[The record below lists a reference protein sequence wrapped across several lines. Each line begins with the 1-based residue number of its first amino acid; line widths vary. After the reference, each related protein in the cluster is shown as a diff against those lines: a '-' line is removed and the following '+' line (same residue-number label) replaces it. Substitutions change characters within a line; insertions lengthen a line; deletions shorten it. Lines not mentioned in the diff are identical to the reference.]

1 MRPLHRKLLRDVLA
15 MRGQALA
22 IGLVIAAGVAM
33 CVMYLSTFDSLQRT
47 ADRYYAQQRFADV
60 FVSLVRAPLAVA
72 SEVAALPGVA
82 VAEPRVVV
90 DVTLDVEGM
99 AAPAAGRLVSIPA
112 DRRPQLNDLY
122 LRQGRWI
129 EPGRPDEVIASEAFC
144 RAHGLEPGARVG
156 AIVNGRRRTLT
167 IVGIALSPE
176 FVYTLRPGAL
186 IPDDRTFGIFWM
198 AGEALASAF
207 DLDGAFNDLVIDLA
221 RDASVDAV
229 IADVDR
235 VLEPYGGLGA
245 LPREQQ
251 PSNWILQNE
260 FAQLRSFGV
269 AVPVI
274 FLAVAAFVLNVAL
287 TRAVAMQRAQI
298 ATLKAVGYS
307 NGAIARHYLGW
318 AVVIASIGIALGVAA
333 GAWLGGLIVQV
344 YNDYF
349 RFPVLDFR
357 LSGGVALLAGGGS
370 LLAVALGAWTAVR
383 RAARIPPA
391 EAMRPEAPTRFRH
404 SLLEARLVR
413 PLLSTTARMVLRNL
427 ERQPMRTATSVVGMA
442 CAVAI
447 LAVGF
452 AMLESMTHLID
463 TIFGFGQ
470 RHDVA
475 VTFVEPRAAQA
486 VHAIQRLPGVL
497 QVETF
502 RAVGARVRAGHRERT
517 VSWQGRDVD
526 AQLNR
531 IVSLDRRAQSLPP
544 GGLVL
549 STALARALE
558 VEPGATVQV
567 DVLEGRRDSFL
578 LPVAATVD
586 DALGLSAYMER
597 GAMHRLLRESAI
609 VSGAYLLVDDAEAAR
624 LSAELKTTPAVADV
638 AFVGDALRN
647 FREIMAQ
654 NLWITI
660 VMNVGFAGIIAFG
673 VVYNAARIS
682 LAERSRELASMRV
695 LGFTRREVSAI
706 LLGEL
711 AVLTIAS
718 IVPGILFG
726 HALGDVIE
734 TAFSSEVVRFTVDV
748 SGRMSAWAA
757 LTVMAAST
765 LSALVVRRRV
775 DHLDMVAVLKAG
787 E

>member
-1 MRPLHRKLLRDVLA
+1 MRPLHRKLVRDVLA

-22 IGLVIAAGVAM
+22 IALVIAAGVAM

-60 FVSLVRAPLAVA
+60 FVSLVRAPNAVV

-82 VAEPRVVV
+82 IAEPRVVV

-99 AAPAAGRLVSIPA
+99 DAPAAGRLVSIPA
-112 DRRPQLNDLY
+112 DRRPRLNDLF
-122 LRQGRWI
+122 LRAGRWI

-144 RAHGLEPGARVG
+144 RAHGLQPGASVG
-156 AIVNGRRRTLT
+156 AIVNGRRRVLT

-176 FVYTLRPGAL
+176 FVYTIRPGAL
-186 IPDDRTFGIFWM
+186 IPDDRSYGVFWM
-198 AGEALASAF
+198 DREALAAAF

-235 VLEPYGGLGA
+235 MLEPYGSLGA
-245 LPREQQ
+245 VARERQA
-251 PSNWILQNE
+251 SNWMLQSE
-260 FAQLRSFGV
+260 FEQLRSFGV
-269 AVPVI
+269 AVPLI

-298 ATLKAVGYS
+298 ATLKAIGYG

-318 AVVIASIGIALGVAA
+318 AVVIASIGILLGVAA
-333 GAWLGGLIVQV
+333 GAWMGGMIVQV

-349 RFPVLDFR
+349 RFPVLDFG

-370 LLAVALGAWTAVR
+370 LVAVALGAWAAVR

-391 EAMRPEAPTRFRH
+391 EAMRPEVPTRFRR
-404 SLLEARLVR
+404 SLFEARLLK
-413 PLLSTTARMVLRNL
+413 PALSTSARMVLRNL

-447 LAVGF
+447 LVVGF
-452 AMLESMTHLID
+452 AMLESITGLID
-463 TIFGFGQ
+463 TIFTYGQ

-475 VTFVEPRAAQA
+475 VTFVEPRAAHA
-486 VHAIQRLPGVL
+486 VHAIDRLPGVV
-497 QVETF
+497 QVETY
-502 RAVGARVRAGHRERT
+502 RAVGARVRAGHRART

-531 IVSLDRRAQSLPP
+531 IVSLERRPQSLPP

-549 STALARALE
+549 STALARALD
-558 VEPGATVQV
+558 VGPGATVQV

-597 GAMHRLLRESAI
+597 RAMHRLLRESPV
-609 VSGAYLLVDDAEAAR
+609 VSGAYLLVDPAAEAS
-624 LSAELKTTPAVADV
+624 LSRTLKATPAVADV
-638 AFVGDALRN
+638 AFIGDALRN

-654 NLWITI
+654 NLWLTI
-660 VMNVGFAGIIAFG
+660 SMNVIFAGIIAFG

-711 AVLTIAS
+711 AVLTTVAIP
-718 IVPGILFG
+718 PGILLG
-726 HALGDVIE
+726 HALSGVIS
-734 TAFSSEVVRFTVDV
+734 TAFSSEVMRFSIDV
-748 SGRMSAWAA
+748 SARMAAWSA
-757 LTVMAAST
+757 LTVIVAST
-765 LSALVVRRRV
+765 FSGLVVRRRV